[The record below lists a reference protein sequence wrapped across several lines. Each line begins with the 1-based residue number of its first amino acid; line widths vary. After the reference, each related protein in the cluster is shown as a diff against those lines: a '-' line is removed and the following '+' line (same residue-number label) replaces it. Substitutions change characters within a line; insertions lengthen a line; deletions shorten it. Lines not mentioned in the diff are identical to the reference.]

1 MLSWWQRSIIRGQP
15 VQKKSLPTENS
26 DALECAVAAIAAA
39 MADPSRVKMLCALMD
54 GRAWTA
60 TELSAAADVAP
71 STASGHLARLV
82 EGKLIVCL
90 SQGRHRYYR
99 LAGHDVAELVE
110 QMMGLSWSRITPPET
125 TAPESMREAR
135 TCYDH
140 LAGTVA
146 VQIYDFMQAEGWL
159 EPDGSAL
166 TMFGREQFLKLGIP
180 VNTHSR
186 RKACCAC
193 LDWSERRFHLGG
205 EAGAALLIFLE
216 TKGWIQRVAGYREVT
231 MTPAG
236 KTAIRQHFCR

>member
-1 MLSWWQRSIIRGQP
+1 
-15 VQKKSLPTENS
+15 
-26 DALECAVAAIAAA
+26 

-82 EGKLIVCL
+82 EGKLITCL

-99 LAGHDVAELVE
+99 LAGHDVAALVE

-125 TAPESMREAR
+125 TAPKAMREAR

-159 EPDGSAL
+159 EADGSAL
-166 TMFGREQFLKLGIP
+166 TLYGREQFLKLGIP
-180 VNTHSR
+180 LSAHPR
-186 RKACCAC
+186 RKARCAC

-205 EAGAALLIFLE
+205 EAGAALLTIWKVKAGSSGWRGTGGGGDGVGKSAVKRFLAA
-216 TKGWIQRVAGYREVT
+216 KF
-231 MTPAG
+231 PAG
-236 KTAIRQHFCR
+236 AALTGPTSSLQ

>member
-1 MLSWWQRSIIRGQP
+1 ML
-15 VQKKSLPTENS
+15 KTSLNPDS
-26 DALECAVAAIAAA
+26 GAALEQAMAAVAAA

-82 EGKLIVCL
+82 EGKLIICL

-125 TAPESMREAR
+125 SAPRAMREAR

-146 VQIYDFMQAEGWL
+146 VQLYDFMQAEGWL
-159 EPDGSAL
+159 EADGSAL
-166 TMFGREQFLKLGIP
+166 TPYGRERFLKLG
-180 VNTHSR
+180 VQLNSSTR

-205 EAGAALLIFLE
+205 EAGAALLTFLE
-216 TKGWIQRVAGYREVT
+216 SKGWIQRVAGYREVVV
-231 MTPAG
+231 
-236 KTAIRQHFCR
+236 TASGRAAVKRLFSR